1 MEDNLIKV
9 KNFFD
14 EIKEIRSQIIVL
26 FDNIEDRILK
36 LKDIYNDFIEK
47 TTKIKTPEFKSFIFS
62 LDSFYFQKSILEAEY
77 SNLKQD
83 YKIIINRMYGEYYK
97 LLKLVLENLDKKLI
111 NHSLNDSIKINKYPK
126 YDDINEKHEYDFSL
140 IIQLNEDIINIIN
153 FLINLMH
160 NKEISLKQF
169 TINRDSGY
177 GVNNFVST
185 YNYEVVVL
193 KEQIILY
200 EQYLDFF
207 YHIHLKLLNRLKL
220 RTAILEN
227 QINSDINFEGGINLN
242 KKNKTEIIDEMNN
255 ITLDASSLKELRK
268 SISYSPNQNNFNSQ
282 SSCRLINIF
291 PDNEDEN
298 KNMNN
303 HEENDHKSDS
313 SSISITKSEEEN
325 LNIILRENSIVLK
338 DYNNLDENSDEL
350 LIEDSSHNK
359 INLTKNQKKRL
370 RKKMRNSI
378 STSLINN

>member
-268 SISYSPNQNNFNSQ
+268 SISYSPNQNKMNSQ
-282 SSCRLINIF
+282 SSCRLNNIF
-291 PDNEDEN
+291 PDNEDEI

-338 DYNNLDENSDEL
+338 DYNNLEENSDEL
-350 LIEDSSHNK
+350 LIEDSSQNK

-370 RKKMRNSI
+370 RKKMKNSI
-378 STSLINN
+378 STHFLS

>member
-282 SSCRLINIF
+282 SSCRLNNIF
-291 PDNEDEN
+291 PDNEDEI